1 MNKMSNPTIT
11 LIVAA
16 AENNAIGI
24 NNQMPWHLPNDF
36 KYFKKNTL
44 AHSVL
49 MGRKTYDA
57 IGKALPD
64 RRNIVITRNADFQA
78 EEVDVANSIQEALL
92 YCRDEHEI
100 FIIGGANIYQ
110 QALPL
115 ANKVLLTRV
124 HTTIKGDAFFP
135 ELSPEEWKLTAAD
148 PHQSDERHA
157 FDYTFEV
164 YHRQQ

>member
-1 MNKMSNPTIT
+1 MNNPTIT
-11 LIVAA
+11 LIVAS

-36 KYFKKNTL
+36 KYFKRNTM

-49 MGRKTYDA
+49 MGRKTFDA
-57 IGKALPD
+57 IGKPLPD
-64 RRNIVITRNADFQA
+64 RRNIVITRNANFQG
-78 EEVDVANSIQEALL
+78 EDIDVANSIQEALL
-92 YCRDEHEI
+92 YCRDEREV

-124 HTTIKGDAFFP
+124 HTHIEGDAFFP
-135 ELSPEEWKLTAAD
+135 ELPAEEWELVSAD
-148 PHQSDERHA
+148 PHQADDRHV
-157 FDYTFEV
+157 FNYTFEV
-164 YHRQQ
+164 YTRK

>member
-1 MNKMSNPTIT
+1 MSNPTIT

-16 AENNAIGI
+16 SENNAIGI

-36 KYFKKNTL
+36 KYFKRNTIE
-44 AHSVL
+44 HSVL
-49 MGRKTYDA
+49 MGRKTFDA

-64 RRNIVITRNADFQA
+64 RRNIVITRNANFQG
-78 EEVDVANSIQEALL
+78 EDIDVANSIQEALL
-92 YCRDEHEI
+92 YCRDEREV

-124 HTTIKGDAFFP
+124 HTTIQGDAFFS
-135 ELSPEEWKLTAAD
+135 ELSSEEWELVSAE
-148 PHQSDERHA
+148 PHQADDKHT

-164 YHRQQ
+164 YNRK

>member
-1 MNKMSNPTIT
+1 MSNPTIT

-16 AENNAIGI
+16 SDNNAIGI

-36 KYFKKNTL
+36 KYFKRNTME
-44 AHSVL
+44 HSVL
-49 MGRKTYDA
+49 MGRKTFDA
-57 IGKALPD
+57 IGKPLPD
-64 RRNIVITRNADFQA
+64 RRNIIITRNADFQG
-78 EEVDVANSIQEALL
+78 EDIDVANSIHEALL
-92 YCRDEHEI
+92 YCRDEREV

-124 HTTIKGDAFFP
+124 HTTIQGDAFFP
-135 ELSPEEWKLTAAD
+135 ELASEEWQLISAD
-148 PHQSDERHA
+148 PHQADDKHA

-164 YHRQQ
+164 YSRK

>member
-1 MNKMSNPTIT
+1 MSNPTIT

-16 AENNAIGI
+16 SENNAIGI

-36 KYFKKNTL
+36 KYFKRNTVD
-44 AHSVL
+44 HSIL
-49 MGRKTYDA
+49 MGRKTFDA

-64 RRNIVITRNADFQA
+64 RRNIVITRNADFQ
-78 EEVDVANSIQEALL
+78 EEDIDVANSIQEALL
-92 YCRDEHEI
+92 YCRDEREV

-124 HTTIKGDAFFP
+124 HTTIQGDAFFP
-135 ELSPEEWKLTAAD
+135 ELSSEEWELISAE
-148 PHQSDERHA
+148 PHQADDKHA

-164 YHRQQ
+164 YTRK

>member
-1 MNKMSNPTIT
+1 MSNPTIT

-16 AENNAIGI
+16 SENNAIGI

-36 KYFKKNTL
+36 KYFKRNTIE
-44 AHSVL
+44 HSVL
-49 MGRKTYDA
+49 MGRKTFES

-64 RRNIVITRNADFQA
+64 RRNIVITRNADFQGA
-78 EEVDVANSIQEALL
+78 DIDVANSIQEALL
-92 YCRDEHEI
+92 YCRDEREV

-124 HTTIKGDAFFP
+124 HTTIQGDAFFP
-135 ELSPEEWKLTAAD
+135 TLSSEDWEMISAE
-148 PHQSDERHA
+148 PHQADDKHA
-157 FDYTFEV
+157 FNYTFEV
-164 YHRQQ
+164 YKRK